1 MKSLINHVAKV
12 ETYQLLAANGRP
24 IRKATKCIFSDGYE
38 VKFLDYIP
46 SKTDAINAAIGVRLT
61 KACDSHDTCLG
72 GPCKQGL

>member
-1 MKSLINHVAKV
+1 MKPLINHVEKV

-46 SKTDAINAAIGVRLT
+46 SKIDAINAAIGVRF
-61 KACDSHDTCLG
+61 KEM
-72 GPCKQGL
+72 QYEN